1 MKWVVVSPR
10 VGTPGAEYD
19 IEGAAANNINVLG
32 LIAGG
37 FIKVVDESTK
47 SETKSPKV
55 KRRTKE

>member
-19 IEGAAANNINVLG
+19 IEGAQANNINVAG

-37 FIKVVDESTK
+37 FIKAVEESATK
-47 SETKSPKV
+47 KPKPSKV
-55 KRRTKE
+55 KKEPKE

>member
-10 VGTPGAEYD
+10 VGTPGTEYD
-19 IEGAAANNINVLG
+19 IEGAWANGINVAG

-37 FIKVVDESTK
+37 FIKAVDESTK
-47 SETKSPKV
+47 TETKSPKV

>member
-19 IEGAAANNINVLG
+19 VEGAAANNINVLG

-37 FIKVVDESTK
+37 FIKPADESTK

-55 KRRTKE
+55 KRKTKE

>member
-19 IEGAAANNINVLG
+19 IEGAWANGINVAG

-37 FIKVVDESTK
+37 FIKPADESTPTKPK
-47 SETKSPKV
+47 SSKV

>member
-1 MKWVVVSPR
+1 MKFIVVSRR

-37 FIKVVDESTK
+37 FIKPADESTK